1 MTDHTATTHRRV
13 DRPVRGAEHNRRLP
27 GADGQVPAKSLLPTL
42 EPGVTLL
49 DIETDG
55 RGVPVVQSLVCD
67 HLLFHEGE
75 AFWVDTAGFG
85 TTTGMA
91 RLAPSRRLLD
101 RIHVARGF
109 TAYQHY
115 SILGD
120 LTTAI
125 EQAHREADEWTDT
138 GPSLVVVPAIDGQY
152 RDSDTLG
159 QADARTLHARAL
171 AVCADAADRYD
182 VPVLV
187 TRTSQNGIGEAVE
200 RAADRRLECTQT
212 ELGPRFVGEEFETLA
227 YSVDAGGGYQTTLAY
242 WRQLLATRV
251 QQADTVPAPE
261 PAAQPTGGVG
271 TGVTTTGDSI
281 TPTASP
287 VRDLFHAGGE

>member
-1 MTDHTATTHRRV
+1 MIRHTATSHRRV
-13 DRPVRGAEHNRRLP
+13 DQPVRGADHNQSLP
-27 GADGQVPAKSLLPTL
+27 EEGEQTPDGSLLPTL
-42 EPGVTLL
+42 DPGLTLL
-49 DIETDG
+49 DIETDD

-67 HLLFHEGE
+67 HLLFHEDP
-75 AFWVDTAGFG
+75 AFWVDTAGFA
-85 TTTGMA
+85 TTTGLA
-91 RLAPSRRLLD
+91 RLAPSRRLLE

-115 SILGD
+115 SILDD
-120 LTTAI
+120 LTAAI
-125 EQAHREADEWTDT
+125 AEDPDAADEDT
-138 GPSLVVVPAIDGQY
+138 TPRPSLIVVPAMDGQY

-159 QADARTLHARAL
+159 SENARVLHARAL

-187 TRTSQNGIGEAVE
+187 TRIRKDGIGEAVE

-212 ELGPRFVGEEFETLA
+212 KLGPRFVGEDFETLA
-227 YSVDAGGGYQTTLAY
+227 YPADASGGYQTTLAY

-251 QQADTVPAPE
+251 RQSDTVSTPE
-261 PAAQPTGGVG
+261 PPIEPTDR
-271 TGVTTTGDSI
+271 VTTTGEI

-287 VRDLFHAGGE
+287 VRDLWHAVGQ